1 MANRNIE
8 EIYEKWITEIKF
20 PGLEYFFEK
29 YPNIYVGEDRVIND
43 PDGLMAEALDRTEK
57 YKAENPEEYRKI
69 IKYQNR
75 LRYQKNKEKIKEKNK
90 EYYEKNKEKINE
102 KITCPCGSVVS
113 KKDIRRHERT
123 KKHQQWEK
131 KI

>member
-75 LRYQKNKEKIKEKNK
+75 LRYQKNKEKI
-90 EYYEKNKEKINE
+90 NE